1 MMLRFEEVAKIVLGH
16 EGGLVDDPVDKG
28 GRTNLG
34 VTQGTLNGARAII
47 PGLPERVD
55 DLTRAQALEI
65 YRRLYWDAA
74 KCDQMPKPVDFLIFD
89 AAIHGGAGFQLQRAL
104 NQMGAGLREDGSIG
118 PLTLAALDAALVQ
131 DFWRVVGSLQNQRVR
146 WLFEIVRR
154 DPTQK
159 RFFEGWINRAL
170 KNAALV
176 GL

>member
-1 MMLRFEEVAKIVLGH
+1 MLRFEEVAKIVLGH
-16 EGGLVDDPVDKG
+16 EGGLVDDPLDRG

-34 VTQGTLNGARAII
+34 ITQSTLDNARRTI

-55 DLTRAQALEI
+55 DLTAPQALTI
-65 YRRLYWDAA
+65 YRRFYWDVAQCG
-74 KCDQMPKPVDFLIFD
+74 KMPEPVDFLVFD